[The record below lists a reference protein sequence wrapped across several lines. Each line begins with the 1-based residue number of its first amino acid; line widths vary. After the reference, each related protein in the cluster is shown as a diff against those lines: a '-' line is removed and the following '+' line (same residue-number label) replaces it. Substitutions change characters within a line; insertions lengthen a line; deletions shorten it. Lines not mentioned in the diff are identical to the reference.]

1 MANADQAVRRILL
14 LTTATTYRTQAFA
27 EAALC
32 LDIEVVTATDMPS
45 ELAEFWHEELGLR
58 FNDLDQATEAIV
70 AFAATKP
77 LCAILAVD
85 DSGSVLAARASAALG
100 LAHNSP
106 AAAEAAR
113 NKYLMR
119 TLLHKAGVASPPFQ
133 LCSTADDPQKL
144 AREVR
149 YPCVVKPLELSGSRG
164 VIRADDPAECVVAI
178 KRLTKLLHALNP
190 AHEVQS
196 FLIEDF
202 IPGFEVALEG
212 LLDDGQ
218 LHVLSLFDKP
228 DPLDGP
234 FFEETLYVTPS
245 RLPPAMQLAIAACAA
260 QAAAALGLAIGPLHA
275 ELRVNE
281 RGPWIV
287 ELAGRSIGGLC
298 SQTLRFGEGTSLEEL
313 IVRQACGLPL
323 PALEREQQAR
333 GVMMIPI
340 PQAGMLACVEGV
352 AEAEAVAGIE
362 EVEITARLYYPLVP
376 LPEGDSYLGFIFARG
391 NTPDEVEQ
399 ALREAHHR
407 LHFELKPSIALL
419 QLA

>member
-1 MANADQAVRRILL
+1 MANADKATRRILL

-27 EAALC
+27 EAALR
-32 LDIEVVTATDMPS
+32 LGVEVVTATDMPH

-58 FNDLDQATEAIV
+58 FNDLDQATEAII

-77 LCAILAVD
+77 LCALLAVD
-85 DSGSVLAARASAALG
+85 DSGSLLAAQASAALG
-100 LAHNSP
+100 LVHNSP

-113 NKYLMR
+113 NKYRMR
-119 TLLHKAGVASPPFQ
+119 TLLQKAAVASPPFR
-133 LCSTADDPQKL
+133 LCSTAEDIQVL
-144 AREVR
+144 AHEVC

-164 VIRADDPAECVVAI
+164 VIRANNPAECVAAI
-178 KRLTKLLHALNP
+178 ARLAELLHTLNP
-190 AHEVQS
+190 ADEAQP

-202 IPGFEVALEG
+202 IPGFEIALEG

-218 LHVLSLFDKP
+218 LHVLTLFDKP

-245 RLPPAMQLAIAACAA
+245 RLPADVQAAIAECAA
-260 QAAAALGLAIGPLHA
+260 QAAAALGLVVGPLHA

-281 RGPWIV
+281 QGPWIV

-298 SQTLRFGEGTSLEEL
+298 SQTLRFDEGMSLEEL
-313 IVRQACGLPL
+313 ILRQACDLPL
-323 PALEREQQAR
+323 PLLQREQQAR

-340 PQAGMLACVEGV
+340 PRAGMLACFEGV
-352 AEAEAVAGIE
+352 AEAEAVPGIE
-362 EVEITARLYYPLVP
+362 QVEITARLYYPLVP
-376 LPEGDSYLGFIFARG
+376 LPEGDSYLGFIFAQG
-391 NTPDEVEQ
+391 DTPDEVEQ
-399 ALREAHHR
+399 ALREAHR
-407 LHFELKPSIALL
+407 CLHFELKPTIPLL